1 MRPGTGEGK
10 HEEHSLGILY
20 QEYKLRKLSKVKKK
34 KTQQEMRQ
42 LLLPIGVSSIMS
54 SQKWLGE
61 RTMAVTDET
70 LPGG

>member
-1 MRPGTGEGK
+1 MEGGK

-20 QEYKLRKLSKVKKK
+20 QEYKLRKLSEVEKK
-34 KTQQEMRQ
+34 KTQQEMRR
-42 LLLPIGVSSIMS
+42 LLLPIGVSSVMS